1 MKLSCV
7 LIVLLTRAFIE
18 ELTEALN
25 VTVSPGPVSMCLEG
39 GNITVSCLVSQ
50 RKRSSSVLVLRW
62 LYFPTPE
69 DERLVV
75 KMNFK
80 KAKYYGNYSRSFGQP
95 KFHFWEE
102 VEGQMYNL
110 VILNVSREDR
120 GNYTCKVQEI
130 RKHRNKWRASSN
142 GTGTMELRVHYITAS
157 ESTDDIWRLFQDLY
171 LCAVLI
177 CCIGLLCMLLF
188 AVVITCQHI
197 QRKQRLKA
205 SYYLVKC
212 SESSSGETVTSV
224 ASSQA
229 SSPGMHRKEKRHK
242 TPPKD
247 ITAPPPEIPRKAPV
261 PNKPRRT
268 KLLKAQPRRTY
279 TPRVAD
285 DSLTYAEL
293 ELVKPMPEAKASSSG
308 TAQLEPKANCTGTV
322 YAQILFV
329 EKQV

>member
-1 MKLSCV
+1 MKFSCV
-7 LIVLLTRAFIE
+7 LIVLLTRAFVE
-18 ELTEALN
+18 ELAEALN
-25 VTVSPGPVSMCLEG
+25 VTVTPGPVSMCLEG
-39 GNITVSCLVSQ
+39 ENITVSCLVSQ

-62 LYFPTPE
+62 IYFPMPE

-95 KFHFWEE
+95 KFYLSEE
-102 VEGQMYNL
+102 VEGQIYNL
-110 VILNVSREDR
+110 LILNVTREDR

-130 RKHRNKWRASSN
+130 RKHRNKWRSSSN
-142 GTGTMELRVHYITAS
+142 GTGTMELRVHYIAAS

-177 CCIGLLCMLLF
+177 CSVGLLCLLLF

-197 QRKQRLKA
+197 QHKQRLKE
-205 SYYLVKC
+205 SYPLVKC

-224 ASSQA
+224 ASS
-229 SSPGMHRKEKRHK
+229 SPGMHRKEKRHK
-242 TPPKD
+242 ASPKNV
-247 ITAPPPEIPRKAPV
+247 TAPPPEIPVKAPV
-261 PNKPRRT
+261 PSKPRRT

-279 TPRVAD
+279 VPRVAD

-293 ELVKPMPEAKASSSG
+293 ELVKPVPEAKASSSG